1 MACKAAQAVPMGRTW
16 EWVGAGVSARVG
28 GVAVKGLIRVDSGT
42 FRTAAPCIWT
52 GIWDCAGDDWWSS
65 GP

>member
-1 MACKAAQAVPMGRTW
+1 MSRKVAQAVPMGSTW
-16 EWVGAGVSARVG
+16 ERVGAGVSTRVG
-28 GVAVKGLIRVDSGT
+28 RVAVEGLIRVDSGT

-65 GP
+65 VA